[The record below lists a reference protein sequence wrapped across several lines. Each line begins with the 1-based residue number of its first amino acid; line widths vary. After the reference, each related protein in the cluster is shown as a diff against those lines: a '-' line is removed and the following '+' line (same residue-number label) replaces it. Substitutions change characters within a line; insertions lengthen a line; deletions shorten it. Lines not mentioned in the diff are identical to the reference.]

1 MAIFIGKDAIA
12 MGAGQSG
19 SSGDI
24 VVDDITDAG
33 ATGKEVLRAELPL
46 LGRNALGLGSA
57 STLTAGTAINNAM
70 QVRAIQ
76 TEQIRLTNNVA
87 LIGRTT
93 TAIDVPLIYMN
104 AANTVAVGPTT
115 QPMVISASATPT
127 IRVGASNYIDRHTG
141 NEPIR
146 NKSEVV
152 YSGISQVIPT
162 SSTNLVTM
170 LKALTATSGTLAP
183 FFNTATDKL
192 TVFNVGTTVTFKLNL
207 VGTWSGL
214 IANRSIELNFVG
226 STGNRLIQA
235 RNDSVVT
242 DSISLP
248 TFFSVDIGGNLAT
261 NGAVIN
267 IMANGATFTATQIV
281 LIAEQIVPQV

>member
-1 MAIFIGKDAIA
+1 MTIFIGKDAIA
-12 MGAGQSG
+12 IGAGESG
-19 SSGDI
+19 PPS
-24 VVDDITDAG
+24 DITMDNVTDA
-33 ATGKEVLRAELPL
+33 TVVGKALVRSADAPAA
-46 LGRNALGLGSA
+46 RTTLGLGSA
-57 STLTAGTAINNAM
+57 ALLTAGTAVNNAM
-70 QVRAIQ
+70 QVNVPQ
-76 TEQIRLTNNVA
+76 VQNVRLLNNVQ
-87 LIGRTT
+87 LTGRTT
-93 TAIDVPLIYMN
+93 GSADVPLAY
-104 AANTVAVGPTT
+104 VSTT
-115 QPMVISASATPT
+115 NFITLGSTSQAMSINSSATPT
-127 IRVGASNYIDRHTG
+127 IRIGATNYIDRHNG

-162 SSTNLVTM
+162 SATNLVTM
-170 LKALTATSGTLAP
+170 LKALTPTSGTLAP
-183 FFNTATDKL
+183 FFNTTTDKL
-192 TVFNVGTTVTFKLNL
+192 VVFNVGTTVTFKLNL

-214 IANRSIELNFVG
+214 IANRSLELNFVG

-235 RNDSVVT
+235 RNDSVAT

-248 TFFSVDIGGNLAT
+248 TFFSVDVGGNLAT